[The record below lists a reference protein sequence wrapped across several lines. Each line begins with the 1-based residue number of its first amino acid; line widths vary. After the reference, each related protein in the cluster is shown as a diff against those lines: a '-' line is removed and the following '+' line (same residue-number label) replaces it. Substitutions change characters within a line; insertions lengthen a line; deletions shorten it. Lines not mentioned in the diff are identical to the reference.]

1 MTTKSIVLDVQVM
14 LEVLAPLP
22 AIAAGLGGGLPS
34 TPIVSCK
41 QPAS

>member
-22 AIAAGLGGGLPS
+22 AIAAKKDNEHMLYKKNTYP
-34 TPIVSCK
+34 
-41 QPAS
+41 